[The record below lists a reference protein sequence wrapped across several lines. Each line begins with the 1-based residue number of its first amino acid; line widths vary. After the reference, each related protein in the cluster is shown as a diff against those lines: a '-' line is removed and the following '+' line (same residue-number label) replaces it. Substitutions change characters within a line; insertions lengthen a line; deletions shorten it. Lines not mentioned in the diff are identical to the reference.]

1 MEQQVKQTK
10 RLVLGRKDEEVE
22 QITNENA
29 DNEEG
34 YLFTMQCQ
42 MKQDEVWNK
51 YLKKE
56 ESEKE

>member
-1 MEQQVKQTK
+1 MEQQVKHTK
-10 RLVLGRKDEEVE
+10 RLIFGRKDEEVD

>member
-10 RLVLGRKDEEVE
+10 RLIFGRKDEEVD

>member
-10 RLVLGRKDEEVE
+10 RLIFGRKDEEVE